1 MNYSPV
7 MFITRTSPI
16 TGKANIMTLNI
27 SEAQMDDWE
36 NGSLIQDAMPN
47 LNSDQREFLM
57 TGLTPQDWDYL
68 FGDGLE

>member
-27 SEAQMDDWE
+27 SETQMDDWE